1 MPVADQL
8 LPCAG
13 SAANNDHEPGFAAA
27 LMLKD
32 ITRTRE
38 AAQPVHAH
46 RARGA
51 GIEIYAAF
59 ESGGKG
65 ASDFSGIVNFVRL
78 R

>member
-1 MPVADQL
+1 
-8 LPCAG
+8 
-13 SAANNDHEPGFAAA
+13 
-27 LMLKD
+27 MLRD
-32 ITRTRE
+32 IIRTRE

-51 GIEIYAAF
+51 GIEIDAAF

>member
-1 MPVADQL
+1 
-8 LPCAG
+8 
-13 SAANNDHEPGFAAA
+13 
-27 LMLKD
+27 MLKD